1 MKPLK
6 ILHTESSCG
15 WGGQEI
21 RILTE
26 IHGTLN
32 RGHSVTLITPAQS
45 NIAREAL
52 KSGISTVCL
61 DIEKKGLRGLFAL
74 RSWLKNNRVDV
85 INTHSSTDSWLAAIA
100 CATLKNPPAIVRT
113 RHISSPIP
121 NNFASRWLYQR
132 ATALTATTGE
142 RLREQLIAKMGM
154 DGNRVQSVPTGI
166 DFTRYRPLDAVA
178 KHAARQRFFK
188 SSNDIFI
195 VGIVATL
202 RSWKGHTYLLDAI
215 KSLPADVHCLIVG
228 DGPQAAA
235 LQQKIDEDGLSTR
248 VSMTGNLG
256 DVEIALNAFDCFV
269 LPSYANEGVPQALMQ
284 AMACGL
290 AVIATPVGSVDE
302 IVTDGETGLMVP
314 FKDSAAIASA
324 ITQLRTDSAL
334 RARLSAAA
342 LARAQARFGDTIM
355 VDKMTALFSRAAA
368 ENATT

>member
-26 IHGTLN
+26 IRGTLH
-32 RGHSVTLITPAQS
+32 RGHSVILITPAQS
-45 NIAREAL
+45 NIAREAR
-52 KSGISTVCL
+52 KSGISTVCM
-61 DIEKKGLRGLFAL
+61 DIEKKGFRGLWAL
-74 RSWLKNNRVDV
+74 RSWLKTNHVDV
-85 INTHSSTDSWLAAIA
+85 INTHSSTDSWLAALA
-100 CATLKNPPAIVRT
+100 CATLRNPPAIVRT

-142 RLREQLIAKMGM
+142 RLREQLIGKMALQP
-154 DGNRVQSVPTGI
+154 NRVQSVPTGI
-166 DFTRYRPLDAVA
+166 DLSRYKPLDDAA
-178 KHAARQRFFK
+178 RHAARKRFFGTK
-188 SSNDIFI
+188 TDIFV

-215 KSLPADVHCLIVG
+215 ESLPDDVHCLIVG

-235 LQQKIDEDGLSTR
+235 LQQKIDADGLSAR
-248 VSMTGNLG
+248 VSMTGNLD

-302 IVTDGETGLMVP
+302 IVAHDETGLMVP
-314 FKDSAAIASA
+314 FKDSAAIAAA
-324 ITQLRTDSAL
+324 ITQLRSDDAL
-334 RARLSAAA
+334 RTRLCAGA
-342 LARAQARFGDTIM
+342 LARAQSRFSDAIM
-355 VDKMTALFSRAAA
+355 VDKMTALFARAAQRT
-368 ENATT
+368 ATI

>member
-1 MKPLK
+1 MKPLN

-26 IHGTLN
+26 IHGTLK
-32 RGHSVTLITPAQS
+32 RGHRVTLITPAQS

-52 KSGISTVCL
+52 KLGISTVCI
-61 DIEKKGLRGLFAL
+61 DIEKKGLGALIAL
-74 RSWLKNNRVDV
+74 RTWLKQNPVDV
-85 INTHSSTDSWLAAIA
+85 INTHSSTDSWLAALA
-100 CATLKNPPAIVRT
+100 CATLKNSPAIVRT

-142 RLREQLIAKMGM
+142 RLREQLINDMGLKA
-154 DGNRVQSVPTGI
+154 DRVQSVPTGI
-166 DFTRYRPLDAVA
+166 DLSRYRPLPEAV
-178 KHAARQRFFK
+178 KIAARQRFFGLEK
-188 SSNDIFI
+188 DIFV

-202 RSWKGHTYLLDAI
+202 RSWKGHSYLLDAI
-215 KSLPADVHCLIVG
+215 RSLPSDVHCLIVG
-228 DGPQAAA
+228 DGPQTAN
-235 LQQKIDEDGLSTR
+235 LQQKINEDDLNSR

-302 IVTDGETGLMVP
+302 IVSNNETGLMVP
-314 FKDSAAIASA
+314 FKDSAAIAAA
-324 ITQLRTDSAL
+324 ITQLRSDSAL
-334 RARLSAAA
+334 RMRLSAAA
-342 LARAQARFGDTIM
+342 LSRAQTRFGDNIM
-355 VDKMTALFSRAAA
+355 VDKMEMLFQHAAQGKA
-368 ENATT
+368 IK